1 MPERVRRN
9 KLPRGESLP
18 ALFKPGS
25 APAPEP
31 IRRVISIL
39 GIAGRAENTIEAHM
53 GATAA
58 GPVWARSNG
67 FSLEARSATGARFE
81 LGEVESPSHTLKAAG
96 FRIGRRPPPGQCPA
110 AFPIGQGGE
119 AHRRLGHNRDEMP
132 RHQIGADRVR
142 FVAACLDW
150 LASHSRAAGS
160 Q

>member
-1 MPERVRRN
+1 
-9 KLPRGESLP
+9 
-18 ALFKPGS
+18 
-25 APAPEP
+25 
-31 IRRVISIL
+31 
-39 GIAGRAENTIEAHM
+39 M

-119 AHRRLGHNRDEMP
+119 AHRRIGHNHDEMQGTRSEPTVFASSLPVSTGLQATAPP
-132 RHQIGADRVR
+132 RH
-142 FVAACLDW
+142 
-150 LASHSRAAGS
+150 ASNRQPGCYSVTLPW
-160 Q
+160 